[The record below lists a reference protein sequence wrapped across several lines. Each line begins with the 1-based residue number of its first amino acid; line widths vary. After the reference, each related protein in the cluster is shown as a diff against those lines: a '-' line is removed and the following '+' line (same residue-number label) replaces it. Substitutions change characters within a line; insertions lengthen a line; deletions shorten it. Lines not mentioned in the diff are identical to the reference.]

1 MVGFWASCY
10 IWVRYSDRKDI
21 RVYQLCGPSVEA
33 FGSADSL
40 LCERHYRLFTN
51 SKKGKVSW
59 WSDSCHHWSCRPLHS
74 HPSWRRFGREIIDT
88 RSNPE
93 IPTYGVVHLAEV
105 VPVNIN
111 FEFNGKHF
119 LQKHGTAIGTRVAPS
134 YANLFMHD
142 LESELLDLAPVRP
155 YMWLR
160 YIDDIFVVWTEGNSS
175 FRSFLSRL
183 IGITTLKFTWR

>member
-1 MVGFWASCY
+1 M
-10 IWVRYSDRKDI
+10 
-21 RVYQLCGPSVEA
+21 
-33 FGSADSL
+33 
-40 LCERHYRLFTN
+40 
-51 SKKGKVSW
+51 
-59 WSDSCHHWSCRPLHS
+59 
-74 HPSWRRFGREIIDT
+74 
-88 RSNPE
+88 
-93 IPTYGVVHLAEV
+93 
-105 VPVNIN
+105 NIN